1 MFTISREIEV
11 AEMKNIVKK
20 RGEKKPSRLAE
31 AFSKNRI
38 RRTLGQI
45 FIYVLLI
52 EIAFVILFPLLSKF
66 SASLMS
72 SSDMYDRTVIFIPRM
87 FSFSWQWTDTFYSGM
102 FFSELKVLSNTI
114 FTMTSAFHSGSFAGN
129 YSTSSLLQTGVL
141 MAIIPLVIIYI
152 FAQRKIIGG
161 IERSGLVG

>member
-11 AEMKNIVKK
+11 AEMKSIVKN
-20 RGEKKPSRLAE
+20 RGEKRSSHLAE

-66 SASLMS
+66 SA
-72 SSDMYDRTVIFIPRM
+72 
-87 FSFSWQWTDTFYSGM
+87 
-102 FFSELKVLSNTI
+102 
-114 FTMTSAFHSGSFAGN
+114 
-129 YSTSSLLQTGVL
+129 
-141 MAIIPLVIIYI
+141 
-152 FAQRKIIGG
+152 
-161 IERSGLVG
+161 